1 MIYKRSVLF
10 FYKIKIILQRRNSGD
25 EENRETSEDEMSITV
40 NSIMNI
46 GDALVV
52 ISESIGLESLNVLK
66 FINDSYVVMYK
77 LKNEIRE
84 TFETT
89 SNNIVKRC

>member
-1 MIYKRSVLF
+1 MLF
-10 FYKIKIILQRRNSGD
+10 FDKIKIMLQRRNSGD
-25 EENRETSEDEMSITV
+25 EENRKTSEDEMSITV

-46 GDALVV
+46 GDALVF

-66 FINDSYVVMYK
+66 FINDNYVVMYK

>member
-1 MIYKRSVLF
+1 M
-10 FYKIKIILQRRNSGD
+10 LQRRNSGD
-25 EENRETSEDEMSITV
+25 EENRKTSEDEMSITV

-46 GDALVV
+46 GDALVF

-66 FINDSYVVMYK
+66 FINDNYVVMYK

>member
-1 MIYKRSVLF
+1 M
-10 FYKIKIILQRRNSGD
+10 LQRRNSGD

-40 NSIMNI
+40 NSTVNI
-46 GDALVV
+46 SDALVL